1 MKIIEPAPEKI
12 LGLFLTDVQQGGGH
26 HTAREIAQQP
36 RLWLETF
43 ELINTKKPVLETFLR
58 DAFQHKELD
67 VILTGAGTS
76 AFIGNILQGPFM
88 KNTRCRTRA
97 VATTDLITHP
107 QNYFNKRG
115 ATLLVSFARSGDSPE
130 SVAASELADRM
141 CSKLYHL
148 IITCNPAGKL
158 ANSSRRSPTCVFL
171 LPADADDQSLVMT
184 GSFSTM
190 LLASL
195 LISKL
200 ASVQNL
206 QNEITRLAEYGE
218 HIIKND
224 AGRLEKISRLG
235 FDRAVFLGSGPLY
248 GVARE
253 ASLKIQELTGG
264 KVISTCDSFLGFRHG
279 PKAVINPSTL
289 LVYLFSNNGF
299 AHQYET
305 DFVKAVNNGEKGLC
319 QLGISETPENDL
331 LLDESIAFSNKG
343 PNIDEALLC
352 VCSVLPAQILG
363 FFKSMQLGLKP
374 DNPSENGTITR
385 VVKGVTIYPYQI
397 HE

>member
-1 MKIIEPAPEKI
+1 MKILEPTPEKI
-12 LGLFLTDVQQGGGH
+12 LGIFLTDVQEGGGL

-36 RLWLETF
+36 RLWQETF
-43 ELINTKKPVLETFLR
+43 ELINSKKPALELFLR
-58 DAFQHKELD
+58 EAFQHKELD
-67 VILTGAGTS
+67 VILAGAGTS

-141 CSKLYHL
+141 CNKLYHL

-190 LLASL
+190 LLAGV

-200 ASVQNL
+200 ASIPNL
-206 QNEITRLAEYGE
+206 EKDISLLAQYGE
-218 HIIKND
+218 HVIKNY
-224 AGRLEKISRLG
+224 AGRLETLARLD

-248 GVARE
+248 GAAKE

-264 KVISTCDSFLGFRHG
+264 KVISTCDSYLGFRHG

-289 LVYLFSNNGF
+289 LVYLFSNDRF
-299 AHQYET
+299 AHQYEI
-305 DFVKAVNNGEKGLC
+305 DFVRSVNNGEKGLC
-319 QLGISETPENDL
+319 QFGISEFPEDDL
-331 LLDESIAFSNKG
+331 QLDESIAFSTDG
-343 PNIDEALLC
+343 SSIDEALLC

-385 VVKGVTIYPYQI
+385 VVKGVTIYPYQ
-397 HE
+397 